1 MELLETLPNGREIY
15 SRPKQNIKL
24 EKQAA
29 VELHKTW
36 KKSKNKYKPLFQDK
50 NGQLWEIESG
60 GNTFKTAANPEGYR
74 FGNWV
79 KHFKRGVLRRG
90 LEKEATPNLNEV
102 AAAIKSRFPGLSKT
116 DNVNFAKALITLN
129 DQEITKILAS
139 RKSGEHTD
147 HMVALS
153 KGGLNWYKN
162 FINLDA
168 ETNLKKSGTLL
179 STKQIKDLALT
190 LDRQETILSGLST
203 NLEDNPKFNKK
214 AIYLKNIFN
223 PDTPTGKKLEGY
235 SKGKNIRNA
244 SLGGTALTVF
254 ELLTPGDASAEQFR
268 SAIHEGGSWSEAFQT
283 FGSEKRGEFTAT
295 AKAAPFV
302 LGASKLPFIG
312 AAMSYAAPVSALAAL
327 VHGIDK
333 ADDIFLEGKAKKYL
347 KEHDPGE
354 KIYTGSQLT
363 SMPGDFDFKG
373 NKSINYNSNVIQD
386 KQTGEWHSYQIP
398 QI

>member
-15 SRPKQNIKL
+15 SRPKENIKL

-29 VELHKTW
+29 VKLHNTW
-36 KKSKNKYKPLFQDK
+36 KSSGNKYKPLFQDN

-90 LEKEATPNLNEV
+90 LEKEATPNLTEV
-102 AAAIKSRFPGLSKT
+102 ATAIKSRFPGLSKT
-116 DNVNFAKALITLN
+116 DNLNFAKALLTLN

-162 FINLDA
+162 FVNLDA

-179 STKQIKDLALT
+179 STKQIKNLALT
-190 LDRQETILSGLST
+190 LDRQEMILSGLSSD
-203 NLEDNPKFNKK
+203 LKDNPKFNTK
-214 AIYLKNIFN
+214 ANYIKNIFN
-223 PDTPTGKKLEGY
+223 PDTPSANKLKGYTKKGIGITGITSILDA
-235 SKGKNIRNA
+235 I
-244 SLGGTALTVF
+244 V
-254 ELLTPGDASAEQFR
+254 PGDVSAKQFQ
-268 SAIHEGGSWSEAFQT
+268 SAIHDDGSFKEAGKT
-283 FGSEKRGEFTAT
+283 YLAEKKGEFTSA
-295 AKAAPFV
+295 AKTAPFV
-302 LGASKLPFIG
+302 IGATKLPFVG
-312 AAMSYAAPVSALAAL
+312 AAMSYAAPFSALASL
-327 VHGIDK
+327 VYAADK
-333 ADDIFLEGKAKKYL
+333 ADDLFFEGKTKKFL

-363 SMPGDFDFKG
+363 SMPGDFDYKP
-373 NKSINYNSNVIQD
+373 NYLAPPKI
-386 KQTGEWHSYQIP
+386 
-398 QI
+398 

>member
-15 SRPKQNIKL
+15 SRPKENIKL
-24 EKQAA
+24 EKQTA
-29 VELHKTW
+29 VELHNTW
-36 KKSKNKYKPLFQDK
+36 KSSGNKYKPLFQDK

-116 DNVNFAKALITLN
+116 DNLNFAKALITLN

-162 FINLDA
+162 FVNLDA

-179 STKQIKDLALT
+179 STKQIKNLALT
-190 LDRQETILSGLST
+190 LNRQKMILSGLSS
-203 NLEDNPKFNKK
+203 NLEDNPKFNNK
-214 AIYLKNIFN
+214 AKYIKNIFN
-223 PDTPTGKKLEGY
+223 PDTVSSNKLKGYTKKGIGITGITSIL
-235 SKGKNIRNA
+235 
-244 SLGGTALTVF
+244 
-254 ELLTPGDASAEQFR
+254 DAIVPNDVSAEQFKE
-268 SAIHEGGSWSEAFQT
+268 AIHDDGSWSKAFQT
-283 FGSEKRGEFTAT
+283 YGSEKKGELTSA
-295 AKAAPFV
+295 AKTAPFI
-302 LGASKLPFIG
+302 LGASKLPFVG
-312 AAMSYAAPVSALAAL
+312 AAMTYAAPFTALYSLVYAA
-327 VHGIDK
+327 DK
-333 ADDIFLEGKAKKYL
+333 ADDIFFEGKTKEFL

-363 SMPGDFDFKG
+363 SMPGDFDYKP
-373 NKSINYNSNVIQD
+373 NYLAPPRI
-386 KQTGEWHSYQIP
+386 
-398 QI
+398 

>member
-15 SRPKQNIKL
+15 SRPKENIKL

-29 VELHKTW
+29 VELHNTW
-36 KKSKNKYKPLFQDK
+36 KSSGNKYKPLFQDN

-116 DNVNFAKALITLN
+116 DNLNFAKALITLN

-162 FINLDA
+162 FVNIDA

-179 STKQIKDLALT
+179 SAKQIKNLALT
-190 LDRQETILSGLST
+190 LDRQEMILSGLSSD
-203 NLEDNPKFNKK
+203 LKDNPKFNTK
-214 AIYLKNIFN
+214 ANYIKNIFN
-223 PDTPTGKKLEGY
+223 PNTPSANKLKGYTKKGIGITGITSILDA
-235 SKGKNIRNA
+235 I
-244 SLGGTALTVF
+244 V
-254 ELLTPGDASAEQFR
+254 PGDVSAEQFQ
-268 SAIHEGGSWSEAFQT
+268 SAIHEGGSFKEAGKT
-283 FGSEKRGEFTAT
+283 YLAEKKGEFTSA
-295 AKAAPFV
+295 AKTAPFV
-302 LGASKLPFIG
+302 IGATKLPLVG
-312 AAMSYAAPVSALAAL
+312 AALTTASPFLGLLSIVAAA
-327 VHGIDK
+327 DK
-333 ADDIFLEGKAKKYL
+333 ADDIFFEGKTKKYL
-347 KEHDPGE
+347 KENEPGKHIE
-354 KIYTGSQLT
+354 LGRQMT
-363 SMPGDFDFKG
+363 SIPGDYD
-373 NKSINYNSNVIQD
+373 YNRGKI
-386 KQTGEWHSYQIP
+386 
-398 QI
+398 